1 MSRPHPYHLSHRV
14 AAAKAAEY
22 MAKALDM
29 EAKGF
34 PLQAERYFHL
44 AQLEELKALVE

>member
-29 EAKGF
+29 EANATSIWLNSKS
-34 PLQAERYFHL
+34 
-44 AQLEELKALVE
+44 